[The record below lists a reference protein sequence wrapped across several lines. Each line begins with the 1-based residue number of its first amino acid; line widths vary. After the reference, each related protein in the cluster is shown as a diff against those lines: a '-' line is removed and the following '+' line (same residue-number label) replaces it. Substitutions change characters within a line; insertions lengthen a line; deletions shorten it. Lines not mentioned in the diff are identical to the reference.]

1 MPAFFCLHTKFLLLP
16 RVKMPLFPI
25 YPPVRG
31 QETLNSETAL
41 RETWA
46 TFKLSPN
53 KPRGCKV
60 KASHVDG
67 QLKHVGSQI
76 FTVKLALVL
85 TEHLDY
91 RRGGQIESCSF
102 ATIVFMIAPV
112 HHCKIRCDYFPPPF
126 SLRRFQSPSKKKK
139 KASNDRTGSSSGSK
153 PRECFQAEIGLVIVF
168 FRGGLPHWKVLFS
181 APACLAALPVPQL
194 SHSRCY

>member
-1 MPAFFCLHTKFLLLP
+1 M
-16 RVKMPLFPI
+16 
-25 YPPVRG
+25 
-31 QETLNSETAL
+31 
-41 RETWA
+41 
-46 TFKLSPN
+46 
-53 KPRGCKV
+53 

-112 HHCKIRCDYFPPPF
+112 HHCKIRCDYFPPW

-139 KASNDRTGSSSGSK
+139 EGSNDSTGSSSGSK
-153 PRECFQAEIGLVIVF
+153 PLECFQAEIGLVIVF
-168 FRGGLPHWKVLFS
+168 FPRRPPSLKSAFLSTGLSGCASCPS
-181 APACLAALPVPQL
+181 ALPFTLLLGPPNGPGSPVVSPNNC
-194 SHSRCY
+194 H